1 MEKKTIGSFIA
12 ILRKANG
19 MTQQQLADRVN
30 VSNKTVS
37 RWERDESLPDLTLI
51 PVLAEIFELTSD
63 ELLKGERDNN
73 KYVSEKPYQKTQIQ
87 IKYILDRNLTKF
99 QVLSIISLALVITG
113 FIIMLVCGYGFYQV
127 ILGFGLAVAF
137 FLASIISEIIF
148 TTYAIAAANAEEFE
162 GNQLFSYRHSIVKY
176 LNAVIFCNIIAFCL
190 CAPFIIF
197 RSSTYINSILIFQD
211 WIKVIP
217 ICLII
222 SIIINRIVGNILAKV
237 IYQRQSFL
245 IGEKEN
251 ILQSNHNRLKK
262 KFIVILGL
270 TLAITMCAKG
280 ILSNSNYPQLFVKGQ
295 SFESFEKF
303 KEFIETPVER
313 PVEPEH
319 NDLAGIIG
327 YLGQSIQETV
337 VTNNQVIGE
346 PISKMRFGD
355 IEYVY
360 YHRNKSVSS
369 IVNSYNSNTEERTIK
384 TYSYDDIRTEDK
396 IRHQFNVA
404 FKMVYM
410 FEVVVILYFYIRNR
424 RRLYS

>member
-1 MEKKTIGSFIA
+1 MDKKTIGSFIA

-73 KYVSEKPYQKTQIQ
+73 KNVSEKPFQKTQIQ

-99 QVLSIISLALVITG
+99 QVLSIISLSLVVTG
-113 FIIMLVCGYGFYQV
+113 LIIMLVCGYGFYQA

-162 GNQLFSYRHSIVKY
+162 GNQLYSYRHSIIKY

-222 SIIINRIVGNILAKV
+222 SIIINLIVGNILTKV

-245 IGEKEN
+245 IGKKEN
-251 ILQSNHNRLKK
+251 ILQSNHNRLIK
-262 KFIVILGL
+262 KFLVILGL
-270 TLAITMCAKG
+270 TLAITMCTKG

-295 SFESFEKF
+295 TFESFEKF

-313 PVEPEH
+313 PVEPVN
-319 NDLAGIIG
+319 NDFA
-327 YLGQSIQETV
+327 ETIVSQDAV
-337 VTNNQVIGE
+337 VASSKVISE

-360 YHRNKSVSS
+360 YHRNKSVST

-384 TYSYDDIRTEDK
+384 TYSYDDIRKEDK
-396 IRHQFNVA
+396 IRHQFNVV
-404 FKMVYM
+404 FKIIYL
-410 FEVVVILYFYIRNR
+410 FEVIVILYFYIKNR
-424 RRLYS
+424 RKLYS

>member
-1 MEKKTIGSFIA
+1 MDKKTIGSFIA

-73 KYVSEKPYQKTQIQ
+73 KNVSEKPFQKTQIQ

-99 QVLSIISLALVITG
+99 QVLSIISLSLVVTG
-113 FIIMLVCGYGFYQV
+113 LIIMLVCGYGFYQA

-162 GNQLFSYRHSIVKY
+162 GNQLYSYRHSIIKY

-222 SIIINRIVGNILAKV
+222 SIIINLIVGNIITKV

-262 KFIVILGL
+262 KFLVILGL
-270 TLAITMCAKG
+270 TLAITMCTKG

-295 SFESFEKF
+295 TFESFEKF

-313 PVEPEH
+313 PVEPVN
-319 NDLAGIIG
+319 NDFAETIV
-327 YLGQSIQETV
+327 GQDAV
-337 VTNNQVIGE
+337 VASSKVISE

-360 YHRNKSVSS
+360 YHRNKSVST

-384 TYSYDDIRTEDK
+384 TYSYDDIRKEDK
-396 IRHQFNVA
+396 IRHQFNVV
-404 FKMVYM
+404 FKIIYL
-410 FEVVVILYFYIRNR
+410 FEVIVILYFYIKNR
-424 RRLYS
+424 RKLYS